1 MRAESARYPTLV
13 TIVSLNYFLSNR
25 SIVDSFFSSELNAID
40 SRCSTSQTILFDN
53 NGEKLVQL
61 QLLQLP
67 AIVYEG
73 HPSYVIRLIR
83 LPMNTKK
90 LKSQRIFRHKTT
102 SETTIK

>member
-13 TIVSLNYFLSNR
+13 TIVSLNYFYQIDLS
-25 SIVDSFFSSELNAID
+25 SIVFSSELNAID

-83 LPMNTKK
+83 L
-90 LKSQRIFRHKTT
+90 R
-102 SETTIK
+102 